1 MSPVEA
7 PPPPAAPPRR
17 VSPREAAPPE
27 PRLTV
32 PQETTYLVLAGVFL
46 ASMTILNVIGVTR
59 ILDLSFSVFGFRVPM
74 QVPIGVLPYPITFL
88 CTDLVSELFGR
99 RRANRLVWVGLL
111 CNAWLFLILWVGGA
125 VPGLGGEEAPFFA
138 VQKAALGSVVGS
150 MAAYL
155 LAQLCDVHLFHWLK
169 RLTGG
174 RHLWLRN
181 NGSTLVSQAVD
192 TFVVLSI
199 AHFYA
204 GVLPLTEGEPV
215 WPQLLTMMAAVYVF
229 KLVFAVLD
237 TLPAYALRDW
247 LSRRL
252 GIDPRAVH

>member
-1 MSPVEA
+1 MSPVDA
-7 PPPPAAPPRR
+7 PPPPVAAPARPR
-17 VSPREAAPPE
+17 AATRPAE

-32 PQETTYLVLAGVFL
+32 PQETAFLVLAGVFL

-59 ILDLSFSVFGFRVPM
+59 ILDLSFSVVGFRVPM

-88 CTDLVSELFGR
+88 CTDLISELFGR

-125 VPGLGGEEAPFFA
+125 VPGLGGEDAPFFA
-138 VQKAALGSVVGS
+138 VQKAALGSVFGS
-150 MAAYL
+150 MVAYL

-169 RLTGG
+169 RLTNG

-181 NGSTLVSQAVD
+181 NGSTLISQAVD

-204 GVLPLTEGEPV
+204 GVLPMMEGEPV
-215 WPQLLTMMAAVYVF
+215 WPQLFTMMAAVYVF
-229 KLVFAVLD
+229 KLVFALLD
-237 TLPAYALRDW
+237 TLPAYVMRDW

-252 GIDPRAVH
+252 SIDPRAVH